1 VSWTPQL
8 AVRASMCAAEIVHYR
23 VDRVTKKTR
32 QGFKEV
38 TRNVKHHDASINRM
52 MGRLAKL
59 EEERAELDAYNRL
72 SEVVQAWDARIDSL
86 ELSRLNSVTEVGAL
100 TLEFLH
106 KFEDM
111 KAQMESTERGNQLQ
125 IQQLRERCGALE
137 NTSLEATH
145 RIGSLETQV
154 GVPSSLLVC

>member
-1 VSWTPQL
+1 MSWTPQL

-32 QGFKEV
+32 QGFKDV
-38 TRNVKHHDASINRM
+38 TRSIKRHDESMVRM
-52 MGRLAKL
+52 RERLLKL

-72 SEVVQAWDARIDSL
+72 SEVVQAWDARIDAL

-111 KAQMESTERGNQLQ
+111 KAQMEAMERGNQLQ
-125 IQQLRERCGALE
+125 IQQLRDRCGAVE
-137 NTSLEATH
+137 NAALEAVH
-145 RIGSLETQV
+145 QIGSLETQV
-154 GVPSSLLVC
+154 GVSSLLLIC

>member
-1 VSWTPQL
+1 
-8 AVRASMCAAEIVHYR
+8 MCAAEIVHYH
-23 VDRVTKKTR
+23 VDQVTKKTC
-32 QGFKEV
+32 QGFKDV
-38 TRNVKHHDASINRM
+38 TSSIKHHDRTLNRM
-52 MGRLAKL
+52 LDRLVKL

-72 SEVVQAWDARIDSL
+72 LEVVQAWDSRIDAL

-111 KAQMESTERGNQLQ
+111 KAQMEAMERGNQLQ
-125 IQQLRERCGALE
+125 IQQLKERCGAVE
-137 NTSLEATH
+137 NAALEAVH

-154 GVPSSLLVC
+154 GVSSLLLVCQSLDRFTS

>member
-1 VSWTPQL
+1 
-8 AVRASMCAAEIVHYR
+8 MCAAEIIHYH

-38 TRNVKHHDASINRM
+38 TQNVKHHDNTINRM

-72 SEVVQAWDARIDSL
+72 SEVVQAWDGHIDTL

-111 KAQMESTERGNQLQ
+111 KAQMETTERGNQLQ
-125 IQQLRERCGALE
+125 IQQLRERCGSLE
-137 NTSLEATH
+137 NASLEATH